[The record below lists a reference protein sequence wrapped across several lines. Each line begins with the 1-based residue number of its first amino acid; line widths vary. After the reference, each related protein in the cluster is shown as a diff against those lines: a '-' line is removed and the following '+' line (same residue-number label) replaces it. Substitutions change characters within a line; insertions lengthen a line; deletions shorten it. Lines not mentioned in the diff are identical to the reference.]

1 MQRSIGV
8 PVIRPT
14 LLHPGVPVARPVLAQ
29 QTPQNPQ
36 QHETQ
41 HHEIS
46 SSADTSVIAI
56 EETAMDIEEI
66 DVFSADDEES
76 ANIAPVASV
85 DNRGEIEVIQIS
97 SDEEPKPVASTS
109 TSNPPVPKLPTQ
121 SDSPNLNLKMITYQP
136 SCSHTCHSHSPGGT
150 AYYNDDYNYAPDS
163 VDDDSFEE
171 QVWHP
176 PMVIGNRLDR
186 SLEMAQHGYPF
197 LARSESRHGY
207 FTWVKAYAHW
217 PMVYADPAPVNKD
230 EQEEAMDA
238 DIEQAEEEEPE
249 ELPAIKEEAPDDSD
263 LGEQVLDETDYDY
276 DFAWGVNNSELD
288 NSADFDQAIFD
299 QTTMNLENVVDES
312 YEYTDRGWE
321 RVYANPNVPETENL
335 ENFVQESS
343 TLTSEEMIQAQIR
356 NSANRLVEGL
366 LFDIDRSV
374 VNILDTH
381 TRPIRN
387 ENETDQREADEFL
400 TELLNVVPND
410 TTNNGTEQVDNST
423 SGYPYVDNQNNIGV
437 TNGLLVIDSSNDE
450 LIPETPEI
458 NWRAITR
465 PYSWNPWRR
474 ADDIIDSSSSEYP
487 LPDLDSEFE
496 LEIEVDS
503 NSDNAEPQQPDDSMD
518 SENHYRFPQHGQ
530 TAPTK
535 APFMVYRDHPETETE
550 ENEEASVIPETDA
563 ESEFASTSASS
574 SFDSTSSYS
583 YIPSQAFYNSNVDL
597 NNSNAEDYNADDSCA
612 QDEKDNFDPENNN

>member
-1 MQRSIGV
+1 MVDSWIKN
-8 PVIRPT
+8 PY
-14 LLHPGVPVARPVLAQ
+14 VLEL
-29 QTPQNPQ
+29 PDLSNLP
-36 QHETQ
+36 
-41 HHEIS
+41 
-46 SSADTSVIAI
+46 
-56 EETAMDIEEI
+56 
-66 DVFSADDEES
+66 
-76 ANIAPVASV
+76 
-85 DNRGEIEVIQIS
+85 EV
-97 SDEEPKPVASTS
+97 
-109 TSNPPVPKLPTQ
+109 
-121 SDSPNLNLKMITYQP
+121 KMITYQFDP
-136 SCSHTCHSHSPGGT
+136 NQPGCSHTCHTHSPGGT
-150 AYYNDDYNYAPDS
+150 AIYNDENNNANESANGSEDE
-163 VDDDSFEE
+163 SFVEE
-171 QVWHP
+171 QAWHP
-176 PMVIGNRLDR
+176 PMILGDRLNR
-186 SLEMAQHGYPF
+186 SLEMAKHGHPF
-197 LARSESRHGY
+197 FAKGESPTGY
-207 FTWVKAYAHW
+207 FRWVKAYAHW

-496 LEIEVDS
+496 LEMGVDS

-574 SFDSTSSYS
+574 SFESTSSYS
-583 YIPSQAFYNSNVDL
+583 FIPSQTFYNSNIDL
-597 NNSNAEDYNADDSCA
+597 NDSNAEDYNADDSCA